1 MALAGQRMWRES
13 GYMDASFAK
22 LREVSVSYTLPE
34 RVVTNIGASR
44 ATLTVSG
51 RNLWTIW
58 QATEDI
64 FGREVLDPENRL
76 TSSELSG
83 YFQTVLPQYASLL
96 ATVRLQF

>member
-1 MALAGQRMWRES
+1 M
-13 GYMDASFAK
+13 
-22 LREVSVSYTLPE
+22 SYTLPE

-64 FGREVLDPENRL
+64 FGREVLPLLQDTHPL
-76 TSSELSG
+76 
-83 YFQTVLPQYASLL
+83 VLEEPIA
-96 ATVRLQF
+96 AT